1 MLVRVAPTNVSDI
14 DYLEPQPI
22 QRVVPPT
29 TIPTTTAIRQDD
41 TTPNV

>member
-1 MLVRVAPTNVSDI
+1 MLVRASPANLSDT

-22 QRVVPPT
+22 KRVVPPT
-29 TIPTTTAIRQDD
+29 TIITPTVRQDD